1 MVTSSLT
8 EWLKSHGLE
17 RFASVFEENEV
28 DLLTFRMLTEGDL
41 KEIGV
46 PFGPRKRIIHLLG
59 EEKRL
64 EKSTPFDAVV
74 SVPVG
79 ERRHLTVMFC
89 DMVGFTKLA
98 YKLDPERLQVVIR
111 AYEDACTTCVNRYEG
126 YVFTTLGDGIV
137 AFFGFPLAHEGE
149 AERAIRAG
157 LDIIETISGLHI
169 PGAGKLQVRI
179 GIAAGMVVVTSGERN
194 AVGETMNLASRLQSI
209 AHTGS
214 IVVSEPVQR
223 LAAGRFEF
231 EDLGEKDLKG
241 VSGLTRVYQ
250 VLGVSEAP
258 SRFEA
263 ATHHGMTPLVGREAE
278 IDSLLDRW
286 RHVRQ
291 TGAGRAVVV
300 RGEAGLGKSRIVAAL
315 RERLRDQSSYT
326 LVFQCSPFFV
336 NSAFYPIR
344 AWFERTLEFGR
355 DEHVDSRLNKLEA
368 LVVDRLGLPR
378 DDLRFIAAMLSL
390 PYQDRYGAILISPK
404 LAKEDTMRVLVDIV
418 RAAARTQPTLLLFED
433 AHLADPTTLDVLSR
447 LVDRLVDV
455 PTLLVVTA
463 RPEFKSPWGDRA
475 DVSAIELTKFS
486 PAQSRSL
493 IDKIVA
499 RKALPAGLADQ
510 IVARTDGVP
519 LFIEE
524 LTKSILESGDLVVEG
539 DRYAFAQSS
548 ARISIPET
556 LRDSLMARLDRVTV
570 CKEIAQV
577 GSVIGREFS
586 FELIAGL
593 ELMSE
598 TALTNALRLLVGA
611 GLVNCRGEIPN
622 AVYTFSHAL
631 IQDAAY
637 DSLLK
642 SRRKQLHGAV
652 AHLLEERWPETRNTA
667 PELLGFHYTA
677 AEMYETAA
685 PLWLHAGEVAYA
697 RFALPEAITHLRTG
711 MSAVAKLRPSK
722 ARDQAE
728 LSFRTALGP
737 ALMAH
742 RGWGHSEVSQA
753 LEPAWTVA
761 QSLKQQSA
769 YLPILSSL
777 SLHYMCVDKLEE
789 SLRWADRTV
798 KAGAD
803 GGDDALEIV
812 GHRAASACHF
822 WLGDFAAARQSGD
835 LVRKLYNPDRHWRLP
850 LLTNNDPFTGEGIY
864 RAQYLWIMG
873 YPDQAL
879 AANQEMEANARRRG
893 HPFDLAFALTLGAQ
907 LFDFLGDPE
916 ALLRRTEEAERIGK
930 EHGIAL
936 LGEIMV
942 EISRGVAWLR
952 SGRPADAAAQL
963 DRGIARLMLTGHRI
977 WIGYLKALQ
986 AEGVALSGDLELAS
1000 ALLDECVARIEAGEE
1015 RSHFAEVLRLRG
1027 WLLIR
1032 KGQPSAAEATL
1043 HKAIKVARSQQAKS
1057 WELRAA
1063 TTLARLLASRGKR
1076 EKAVA
1081 LLQPVVDG
1089 FTEGSDTKDV
1099 KEARQLLTELSAAAA
1114 ARTPAAAIK
1123 KPDPIRR
1130 KSHARHEA

>member
-28 DLLTFRMLTEGDL
+28 DLMTFRMLTENDL

-46 PFGPRKRIIHLLG
+46 PFGPRKRMIHLLG

-64 EKSTPFDAVV
+64 EKSAPFDTVV
-74 SVPVG
+74 TVPVG

-157 LDIIETISGLHI
+157 LDIIETVSGLHI

-194 AVGETMNLASRLQSI
+194 AAGETMNLASRLQSI
-209 AHTGS
+209 AHPGS

-250 VLGVSEAP
+250 VLGVSEAQ

-263 ATHHGMTPLVGREAE
+263 ATQQGMTPLVGREVE
-278 IDSLLDRW
+278 IDSLLDHW

-344 AWFERTLEFGR
+344 TWFERTLEFER
-355 DEHVDSRLNKLEA
+355 DESPDSRLNKLEA
-368 LVVDRLGLPR
+368 LVVNRLGLPR
-378 DDLRFIAAMLSL
+378 DDLRFVAAMLSL

-418 RAAARTQPTLLLFED
+418 RAAAHTQPTLLL
-433 AHLADPTTLDVLSR
+433 LDPTTLDVLSR
-447 LVDRLVDV
+447 LIDRLVDV

-463 RPEFKSPWGDRA
+463 RPEFKSPWSDRP
-475 DVSAIELTKFS
+475 DVSAIELTKLT

-493 IDKIVA
+493 IDKIA
-499 RKALPAGLADQ
+499 GRKALPAGLADQ

-519 LFIEE
+519 LFVEE

-548 ARISIPET
+548 ARITIPET
-556 LRDSLMARLDRVTV
+556 LRDSLMARLDRVAV

-577 GSVIGREFS
+577 GSVIGREFG

-611 GLVNCRGEIPN
+611 GLANSRGDIPN

-631 IQDAAY
+631 VQDAAY

-652 AHLLEERWPETRNTA
+652 ARLLEERWPETRSAA
-667 PELLGFHYTA
+667 PELLAYHYTA
-677 AEMYETAA
+677 AESYETAA

-711 MSAVAKLRPSK
+711 MSALAKLRPSK

-742 RGWGHSEVSQA
+742 RGWGHAEVSQA
-753 LEPAWTVA
+753 LEPAWNVA
-761 QSLKQQSA
+761 QSIKQQNA
-769 YLPILSSL
+769 YLPILSAL
-777 SLHYMCVDKLEE
+777 SLHYMCIDKLEE
-789 SLRWADRTV
+789 SLRWADRMV
-798 KAGAD
+798 MAGVDSDDD
-803 GGDDALEIV
+803 GLEIV

-822 WLGDFAAARQSGD
+822 WLGDFAAARKAGD
-835 LVRKLYNPDRHWRLP
+835 LVRKLYDPDRHWRLP

-864 RAQYLWIMG
+864 RAQYLWILG

-879 AANQEMEANARRRG
+879 AANEEMEANARRRG

-986 AEGVALSGDLELAS
+986 AEGLALSGNLDLAS

-1032 KGQPSAAEATL
+1032 KGQPTAAEATL
-1043 HKAIKVARSQQAKS
+1043 HKAIKIARSQQAKS

-1063 TTLARLLASRGKR
+1063 TTLARLLTSRGKS

-1081 LLQPVVDG
+1081 LLRPVYDS
-1089 FTEGSDTKDV
+1089 FTEGQDTNDL
-1099 KEARQLLTELSAAAA
+1099 KEARELLTELGIAAGSRTRVAA
-1114 ARTPAAAIK
+1114 SK
-1123 KPDPIRR
+1123 KPNPIRR